1 MHEKTLILTETPPAL
16 LERLEPRVKLICV
29 AVWAL
34 CIVTAPPQRWPLLV
48 ANVAIL
54 ALLLATNRRLI
65 GRFVRRLLPALPAIL
80 GICLFLPFL
89 QPGEAVWKMGFLT
102 ITRPGLETAAQV
114 GSVAALCLVAVALL
128 WASTRRD
135 QLLVGLRGVGLSA
148 IFVGMLAF
156 MLRYLDVLRPE
167 LHRLTDARAARTI
180 GPRGPGRLRS
190 GAHIIGALFLRAH
203 DRAEQVADAMAARG
217 YTGELRGLHTPHFHR
232 RDILAGVVFC
242 GIVVAGR
249 VLLGA

>member
-1 MHEKTLILTETPPAL
+1 VHEKTLILTETPPAL

-89 QPGEAVWKMGFLT
+89 QPGEAVWEMGFLT
-102 ITRPGLETAAQV
+102 ITRPGVETAARV
-114 GSVAALCLVAVALL
+114 GSVAALCVAAVALL
-128 WASTRRD
+128 WAGTRRD
-135 QLLVGLRGVGLSA
+135 QLLVGLRGVGLPT

-180 GPRGPGRLRS
+180 GPRGPGRLGS

-217 YTGELRGLHTPHFHR
+217 YTGELRGLYTPHFHR

-242 GIVVAGR
+242 GLVLASR